1 MKLYLDYNASSPLDE
16 RVLAAMTDCM
26 AGMPGNP
33 SSTHQFGRAL
43 RAMLDAARE
52 QVAALAGVQ
61 PAQVIF
67 TGGGSEANNLALH
80 AVTAGQAVGR
90 LAISRIEHPSVLES
104 GQALTGQGWQ
114 RDLIEVD
121 EQCRVTLQA
130 LVEKL
135 HRDTRLVSVMT
146 ANNETGVIQDIAGLA
161 ARVRSAGAIFHTDA
175 IQAAG
180 KIALDFESS
189 GVQLL
194 SLSAHKIYGPKGV
207 GALIVDKSLEL
218 TPLIYGGGQERG
230 LRAGTE
236 NVAGIVGFGVAAEL
250 AKTQLE
256 QRTAHMR
263 SLRDRL
269 ERGLAHYTGITL
281 FAREAER
288 LPNTVQLAVA
298 GIDGETLLM
307 QLDRAGIAVSS
318 GSACAS
324 GKNQV
329 SHVLTAMGVD
339 ADTARGAI
347 RISLGKDTTESEI
360 DTLLAALSQQIKW
373 VQKAGQAAGW

>member
-1 MKLYLDYNASSPLDE
+1 MKLYVDYNASTPLDE
-16 RVLAAMTDCM
+16 RVLAAMTECM

-43 RAMLDAARE
+43 RARLDSARE

-61 PAQVIF
+61 ASQVIF

-80 AVTAGQAVGR
+80 AVTAGQPAGR
-90 LAISRIEHPSVLES
+90 LAVSSIEHPSVLES
-104 GQALTGQGWQ
+104 ARVLTAQGWQ
-114 RDLIEVD
+114 VDLIEVD
-121 EQCRVTLQA
+121 AQCRVTTQA
-130 LVEKL
+130 LAEKL

-161 ARVRSAGAIFHTDA
+161 AQAYSAGAIFHTDA

-194 SLSAHKIYGPKGV
+194 TLSAHKIYGPKGV

-218 TPLIYGGGQERG
+218 APLIYGGGQEKG
-230 LRAGTE
+230 MRAGTE

-250 AKTQLE
+250 ARAQLE
-256 QRTAHMR
+256 QRTAHTR
-263 SLRDRL
+263 GLRDRL
-269 ERGLAHYTGITL
+269 EQGLARYAEVTV
-281 FAREAER
+281 FARKAER
-288 LPNTVQLAVA
+288 LSNTVQLAVA

-307 QLDRAGIAVSS
+307 QLDRVGIAVSS

-324 GKNQV
+324 GKNEA
-329 SHVLTAMGVD
+329 SHVLMAMGVD

-347 RISLGKDTTESEI
+347 RISLGKDTTES
-360 DTLLAALSQQIKW
+360 DVDFLLAELDKQIKW
-373 VQKAGQAAGW
+373 VQKAGRAAGW

>member
-1 MKLYLDYNASSPLDE
+1 MKLYLDYNASTPLDE
-16 RVLAAMTDCM
+16 RVLAAMTECM

-33 SSTHQFGRAL
+33 SSTHQFGRAA
-43 RAMLDAARE
+43 RARLDSARE

-67 TGGGSEANNLALH
+67 TAGGSEANNLALH
-80 AVTAGQAVGR
+80 AVTAGQAAGR
-90 LAISRIEHPSVLES
+90 LAVSRIEHPSVLEPAE
-104 GQALTGQGWQ
+104 ALTGQGWQ
-114 RDLIEVD
+114 LDLIEVD
-121 EQCRVTLQA
+121 EQCRVTAQA
-130 LVEKL
+130 LAEKL
-135 HRDTRLVSVMT
+135 HRDTCLVSVMM

-161 ARVRSAGAIFHTDA
+161 DQVRSAGAIFHTDA

-207 GALIVDKSLEL
+207 GALIVDKSLQL
-218 TPLIYGGGQERG
+218 TPLIYGGGQEKG

-250 AKTQLE
+250 AKTQLQ
-256 QRTAHMR
+256 QRAVHAR
-263 SLRDRL
+263 ALRDRL
-269 ERGLAHYTGITL
+269 EQGLARHQEITL

-324 GKNQV
+324 GKNEA
-329 SHVLTAMGVD
+329 SHVLMAMGVD
-339 ADTARGAI
+339 ADIARGAI
-347 RISLGKDTTESEI
+347 RISLGKDTTETDI
-360 DTLLAALSQQIKW
+360 DTLLAALDKQTKW
-373 VQKAGQAAGW
+373 VQKAGQAVGW

>member
-1 MKLYLDYNASSPLDE
+1 MKLYLDYNASTPLDE
-16 RVLAAMTDCM
+16 AVTAAMTECM

-33 SSTHQFGRAL
+33 SSTHQFGRAS
-43 RAMLDAARE
+43 RARLDNARE

-61 PAQVIF
+61 PPQVIF

-80 AVTAGQAVGR
+80 AVTAEKPAAR
-90 LAISRIEHPSVLES
+90 LAVSKIEHPSILEPAR
-104 GQALTGQGWQ
+104 ALTGRGWQ
-114 RDLIEVD
+114 LDLIDVD
-121 EQCRVTLQA
+121 EQCRVTTQA
-130 LVEKL
+130 LAAKL
-135 HRDTRLVSVMT
+135 HPDTRLVSVMA

-161 ARVRSAGAIFHTDA
+161 DQARSAGVIFHTDA

-189 GVQLL
+189 GVHLL
-194 SLSAHKIYGPKGV
+194 TLSAHKIYGPKGV
-207 GALIVDKSLEL
+207 GALIVDKSLQL
-218 TPLIYGGGQERG
+218 APLIYGGGQEKG

-250 AKTQLE
+250 AKTLLE
-256 QRTAHMR
+256 QRAAHTR
-263 SLRDRL
+263 GLRDRL
-269 ERGLAHYTGITL
+269 EQGLACYAEITV
-281 FAREAER
+281 FAGNADR

-324 GKNQV
+324 GKNEA
-329 SHVLTAMGVD
+329 SHVLMAMGVD
-339 ADTARGAI
+339 ADIARGAI
-347 RISLGKDTTESEI
+347 RISLGKDTTESDI
-360 DTLLAALSQQIKW
+360 DVLLAELDKQIKW

>member
-1 MKLYLDYNASSPLDE
+1 MKLYVDYNASTPLNV
-16 RVLAAMTDCM
+16 RVLAAMTECM
-26 AGMPGNP
+26 EGVPGNP

-43 RAMLDAARE
+43 RARLDSARE
-52 QVAALAGVQ
+52 QVAALVGVQ
-61 PAQVIF
+61 SSQVIF

-80 AVTAGQAVGR
+80 AVTAGQPAGR
-90 LAISRIEHPSVLES
+90 LAVSSIEHPSVLEPAR
-104 GQALTGQGWQ
+104 ALTAQGWQ
-114 RDLIEVD
+114 VDLIEVD
-121 EQCRVTLQA
+121 AQCRVTTQA
-130 LVEKL
+130 LAAKL

-161 ARVRSAGAIFHTDA
+161 AQACSAGAIFHTDA

-180 KIALDFESS
+180 KMILDFESS

-194 SLSAHKIYGPKGV
+194 TLSAHKIYGPKGV

-218 TPLIYGGGQERG
+218 APLIYGGGQEKG

-250 AKTQLE
+250 AKAQLE
-256 QRTAHMR
+256 QRAAHTR
-263 SLRDRL
+263 GLRDRL
-269 ERGLAHYTGITL
+269 EQGLARYAEVTV
-281 FAREAER
+281 FARKADR
-288 LPNTVQLAVA
+288 LCNTVQLAVA

-307 QLDRAGIAVSS
+307 QLDRIGIAVSS

-324 GKNQV
+324 GKNEA
-329 SHVLTAMGVD
+329 SHVLMAMGVD

-347 RISLGKDTTESEI
+347 RISLGKDTTES
-360 DTLLAALSQQIKW
+360 DVDFLLAELGKQIKW